1 MKKKSKR
8 LASLLLVTCML
19 VALFSFGASAKTSSG
34 TKNGISYTATMNLER
49 RYMEVVLQ
57 GNPSSTLGFVGYA
70 RYSLGSSYGTVDCN
84 RTYAGTITGKTVNPP
99 DNSTQFYYG
108 LEQYYINGSYVTS
121 MVEALPKL

>member
-19 VALFSFGASAKTSSG
+19 VALFSFGASAASKTG

-49 RYMEVVLQ
+49 RYMEVIFK
-57 GNPSSTLGFVGYA
+57 GTPSSTLKFTGYA
-70 RYSLGSSYGTVDCN
+70 NYSLGASEGRVTCNQSTTGT
-84 RTYAGTITGKTVNPP
+84 TTGKTVNPP
-99 DNSTQFYYG
+99 NDSLQFYYG

-121 MVEALPKL
+121 IVDSLPKL